1 MEMPILGAS
10 GKVLGGPVT
19 ETMTWVPVAEVVRRE
34 GRRRRDTLWPLR
46 RSPVRFLPFVSLS
59 PCSARAIRARSRERC
74 RAHRIRTVRVSIARP

>member
-34 GRRRRDTLWPLR
+34 GRRRLDTL
-46 RSPVRFLPFVSLS
+46 
-59 PCSARAIRARSRERC
+59 
-74 RAHRIRTVRVSIARP
+74 